1 MKNNFIT
8 FALLGA
14 SALMMGGCQTM
25 RTANFPNHDYNTV
38 FKGAVSGLCSESKLL
53 VYKADK
59 QNGII
64 WVQGRGIFANPP
76 ETPIYLTKASD
87 GSASA
92 RVTVQGMNNPW
103 ADRMMALI
111 SDGLP
116 AAKQGVSKSRGK
128 KTLGEESD
136 TDLERRQLELE
147 KEKLKLER
155 EKFEFEKQKRRPVKK
170 QPKPEPEP
178 EPEPEQEE
186 EAVE

>member
-25 RTANFPNHDYNTV
+25 RTASFPNHDYNTV

-76 ETPIYLTKASD
+76 ETPIYLTKAAD

-92 RVTVQGMNNPW
+92 RVTVQGMTTIRISTRVIDATNGHTTTFGTGT
-103 ADRMMALI
+103 REMAL
-111 SDGLP
+111 
-116 AAKQGVSKSRGK
+116 AM
-128 KTLGEESD
+128 
-136 TDLERRQLELE
+136 
-147 KEKLKLER
+147 
-155 EKFEFEKQKRRPVKK
+155 
-170 QPKPEPEP
+170 
-178 EPEPEQEE
+178 
-186 EAVE
+186 

>member
-1 MKNNFIT
+1 MKKNFIT

-38 FKGAVSGLCSESKLL
+38 FKSAVSGLCSESKLL

-59 QNGII
+59 MNGVI

-76 ETPIYLTKASD
+76 ETPVYLTKTAD
-87 GSASA
+87 GTASA
-92 RVTVQGMNNPW
+92 RVTIQGMNNPW

-111 SDGLP
+111 SDSLP
-116 AAKQGVSKSRGK
+116 AASKQGVSKSRGK
-128 KTLGEESD
+128 KALGEDTD
-136 TDLERRQLELE
+136 TDLEKQQLELE

-155 EKFEFEKQKRRPVKK
+155 EKFEFEKQKQKTRKP

-178 EPEPEQEE
+178 EPAPEE